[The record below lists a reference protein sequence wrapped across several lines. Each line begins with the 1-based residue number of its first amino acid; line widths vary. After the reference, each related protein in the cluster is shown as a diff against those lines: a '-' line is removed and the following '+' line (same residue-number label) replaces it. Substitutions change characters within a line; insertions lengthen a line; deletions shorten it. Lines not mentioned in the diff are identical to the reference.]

1 MRRVRLLVC
10 ALAISTIAHAQK
22 ASIKR
27 VELAG
32 EKIVVWYDLEDSNPA
47 NEYQIQLYSS
57 QSNFN
62 TALSKVTGD
71 VGNEIKPGYDKKI
84 EWKVREEL
92 GPYKGRLS
100 LEIRGRMFLAVARIN
115 SITTGQKF
123 KRGKNHLINWRP
135 GNNNPVNI
143 ELLKNSQAVST
154 ELNQPNSGAFNLFI
168 PSHSKVG
175 NDYTLRITDTR
186 NSADFVV
193 SPPFGVR
200 RKVALGVKI
209 LPVLAVGAAVLL
221 LGGDGGTEPPPG
233 GAGIPDPPDPE

>member
-10 ALAISTIAHAQK
+10 ALAISTIAHAQR

-84 EWKVREEL
+84 EWIDKECL
-92 GPYKGRLS
+92 G
-100 LEIRGRMFLAVARIN
+100 I
-115 SITTGQKF
+115 
-123 KRGKNHLINWRP
+123 KRGVVLNWR
-135 GNNNPVNI
+135 
-143 ELLKNSQAVST
+143 A
-154 ELNQPNSGAFNLFI
+154 
-168 PSHSKVG
+168 
-175 NDYTLRITDTR
+175 R
-186 NSADFVV
+186 
-193 SPPFGVR
+193 
-200 RKVALGVKI
+200 
-209 LPVLAVGAAVLL
+209 
-221 LGGDGGTEPPPG
+221 GG
-233 GAGIPDPPDPE
+233 